1 MSQNKLKTTKEEIRR
16 SLRDKAKMQLTFAVI
31 QILGDGDLV
40 ILSALGIDGRQEI
53 LDIFIEQ
60 CKQLKKE
67 MSDE

>member
-1 MSQNKLKTTKEEIRR
+1 
-16 SLRDKAKMQLTFAVI
+16 MQLTFAVI